1 MGAVRSSPR
10 LWLIL
15 LVATSMLGQFSVNMI
30 RPATTY
36 KVDALGGDAG
46 MVGVVAASYAMIP
59 LVIAMPV
66 GRLIQRM
73 GTLAGLIGGGLCVMA
88 AGAAAIALSP
98 AVWGVVAGSV
108 TLGLGQLVFAIGG
121 QSAVSRAADPAK
133 RDAAFGWFTAG
144 VSAGQMLGPPV
155 AGWIIS
161 APEDVETGIDASILA
176 GGAVA
181 LPGALLLFLAMG
193 RMRGT
198 SRRRPGTQ
206 PRTTARRDV
215 QRVSTRA
222 ILRTPKV
229 GSHIASSAG
238 LLALTDVL
246 VAFLPL
252 LGQRAGLS
260 PSEVGLLLALRGLG
274 SLASRVLLGLLVRRV
289 SREVLL
295 VLSLLLSAVC
305 FAAMPLTTT
314 TVVLAGTLM
323 AVGGFFLGLGQ
334 PLTMTMVTAAVPEG
348 WSAPT
353 LALRLIGNRL
363 GQVVMPAAAGA
374 LAGPVGPAAA
384 IWLGAAALL
393 LCGADQLRHLPRGRP
408 DASE

>member
-1 MGAVRSSPR
+1 MMGPVRPSSR
-10 LWLIL
+10 LWLLL
-15 LVATSMLGQFSVNMI
+15 LVLTSMLGQFSVNMI

-36 KVDALGGDAG
+36 KVDALGGDAAV
-46 MVGVVAASYAMIP
+46 VGLVAASYAIVP

-73 GTLAGLIGGGLCVMA
+73 GTVAGLIGGGLCVMA
-88 AGAAAIALSP
+88 AGAAAIAFSS
-98 AVWGVVAGSV
+98 AVWGVVLGSAA
-108 TLGLGQLVFAIGG
+108 LGLGQLVFAIGG
-121 QSAVSRAADPAK
+121 QSGVTRAADPAK
-133 RDAAFGWFTAG
+133 RDAAFGWFTAA

-161 APEDVETGIDASILA
+161 APEDVGTGIDLSILA
-176 GGAVA
+176 GGAAA
-181 LPGALLLFLAMG
+181 LPGALLLFLALW
-193 RMRGT
+193 RMRRHAHGAPAT
-198 SRRRPGTQ
+198 GVAAS
-206 PRTTARRDV
+206 ARDGEPKA
-215 QRVSTRA
+215 STRA
-222 ILRTPKV
+222 ILRTPRV
-229 GSHIASSAG
+229 GSHIAASAG

-252 LGQRAGLS
+252 LGQQAGLS

-274 SLASRVLLGLLVRRV
+274 SLASRVLLGGLVRRI

-295 VLSLLLSAVC
+295 VLSLLLSAIS
-305 FAAMPLTTT
+305 FAAMPFTTG
-314 TVVLAGTLM
+314 TVAMAGALM

-348 WSAPT
+348 WSAPA

-363 GQVVMPAAAGA
+363 GQVAMPAAAGA

-384 IWLGAAALL
+384 VWLGAAVLL
-393 LCGADQLRHLPRGRP
+393 VSGADQLRHLRRH
-408 DASE
+408 S